1 MRKQNRTQKNSLLA
15 GKTPAQGQGL
25 GAKSL
30 PSGSYEHRLKAFMVA
45 NGMVLADN
53 KEGLSHKDRVT
64 FTDYLCHFHGMTR
77 GGAAN
82 ALSFEQFLPE
92 SLAKRLGS
100 PAAAPAVKAEVMTQ
114 AHLNLRSA
122 KVEREAEAE
131 TKVEDTTTE
140 DSGSNSQEAGAN
152 TEGEN
157 NESTDSVEST
167 ESTQES
173 EESSTESGDTDSSNN
188 SEE

>member
-1 MRKQNRTQKNSLLA
+1 MRKQNKTQKNSLLA
-15 GKTPAQGQGL
+15 GKTPAQVPSL
-25 GAKSL
+25 GAKNS

-53 KEGLSHKDRVT
+53 KEGLSHKDRVA

-92 SLAKRLGS
+92 SLAKRLGNLEV
-100 PAAAPAVKAEVMTQ
+100 APAVEAEVMAQ
-114 AHLNLRSA
+114 AHQNLRSDTIG
-122 KVEREAEAE
+122 REAE

-157 NESTDSVEST
+157 NESTYSVEST
-167 ESTQES
+167 ESTQAS
-173 EESSTESGDTDSSNN
+173 EESSTESGDTDSSTN